1 MDPLFGKRLARA
13 RAEKQL
19 TQRELADAIGITFS
33 QISRYEASKARPR
46 LAILMKLAEALGTTP
61 EFLAGDSVDDFNREV
76 TLTLKPSDA
85 KAIDDYAESHGLS
98 FSDAANK
105 VFAMGLKM
113 KYEKNPD
120 MLAQLEAELPGAYEK
135 LLKLLAKE

>member
-13 RAEKQL
+13 RAASGM
-19 TQRELADAIGITFS
+19 TQRELAEAVGITWS

-46 LAILMKLAEALGTTP
+46 LAILMKLAENLGTTP
-61 EFLAGDSVDDFNREV
+61 EFLAGDSSDDFNREV

-85 KAIDDYAESHGLS
+85 KAIDDYAESQGLS

-113 KYEKNPD
+113 KYENNPD
-120 MLAQLEAELPGAYEK
+120 MLAQLEADIPGGYEK
-135 LLKLLAKE
+135 LLKLLSKE

>member
-13 RAEKQL
+13 RAAAGM
-19 TQRELADAIGITFS
+19 TQRELAEAIGITWS

-46 LAILMKLAEALGTTP
+46 LAVLMKLAETLNTTP
-61 EFLAGDSVDDFNREV
+61 ELLAGDSSDDFNREV
-76 TLTLKPSDA
+76 TLTLNPSDA
-85 KAIDDYAESHGLS
+85 KTIDDYAESQGLS

-120 MLAQLEAELPGAYEK
+120 MLAQLEAEMPGAYEK